1 LAVVNILLIEDDTDL
16 AELISV
22 SLGEHGH
29 RTELATDG
37 REALAAAMRRQYDL
51 FIVDR
56 VLPSLDGLSIVK
68 AIRAN
73 GVNTPILFLSR
84 TSTVDDRVEGLHA
97 GGDDYLIKPLAVSAL
112 LARVNA
118 LARRAASSEKGAVTR
133 VGDLEVDFLRRNV
146 SRAGQPIE
154 LRPREFQ
161 LLEYLIRH
169 SGEVVSRTELLQE
182 VWGANGDSDPDTGI
196 VETYICYLR
205 RKIDKGFDTGL
216 IHTIRGAGYRLS
228 PPPAVAA

>member
-1 LAVVNILLIEDDTDL
+1 MNILLIEDDTDL
-16 AELISV
+16 AELIRV
-22 SLGEHGH
+22 SLGEQGH
-29 RTELATDG
+29 NVESATDG
-37 REALAAAMRRQYDL
+37 REALVAAMRKRYDL

-68 AIRAN
+68 SIRAN
-73 GVNTPILFLSR
+73 GVSTPILFLSR
-84 TSTVDDRVEGLHA
+84 KATVDDRVEGLHA
-97 GGDDYLIKPLAVSAL
+97 GGDDYLIKPFAVTEL
-112 LARVNA
+112 VARVTA
-118 LARRAASSEKGAVTR
+118 LARRAASSEHAAVTR
-133 VGDLEVDFLRRNV
+133 VGDLEVDLLRRNV
-146 SRAGQPIE
+146 SRAGQSIE

-169 SGEVVSRTELLQE
+169 SGEVVSRSELLQE
-182 VWGANGDSDPDTGI
+182 VWGANGQIDPDTGI

-216 IHTIRGAGYRLS
+216 IQTVRGAGYRLR

>member
-1 LAVVNILLIEDDTDL
+1 
-16 AELISV
+16 
-22 SLGEHGH
+22 
-29 RTELATDG
+29 
-37 REALAAAMRRQYDL
+37 
-51 FIVDR
+51 
-56 VLPSLDGLSIVK
+56 
-68 AIRAN
+68 
-73 GVNTPILFLSR
+73 
-84 TSTVDDRVEGLHA
+84 
-97 GGDDYLIKPLAVSAL
+97 
-112 LARVNA
+112 VNA
-118 LARRAASSEKGAVTR
+118 LARRAASAEKGAVTR

-182 VWGANGDSDPDTGI
+182 VWGANGDSDPDPGI

>member
-84 TSTVDDRVEGLHA
+84 KSTVDDRVEGLHA
-97 GGDDYLIKPLAVSAL
+97 GGDDYLIKPLAVSEL

-118 LARRAASSEKGAVTR
+118 LARRAASAEKGAVTR